1 MPKEISFSPS
11 LARFP
16 CELVSF
22 STQALFRKS
31 KWSQYPAS
39 LEILLVPEEG
49 DIFLHQS
56 EGNSCK
62 SPFIPLLCVFFIN
75 GRRLKGCDKHA
86 EYGWD
91 KDVIRGYIYP
101 MLPKLPDTN
110 SFILPI
116 TL

>member
-22 STQALFRKS
+22 SRQALFRKS

-62 SPFIPLLCVFFIN
+62 SPFIPLLCVFLLMEE
-75 GRRLKGCDKHA
+75 G
-86 EYGWD
+86 
-91 KDVIRGYIYP
+91 
-101 MLPKLPDTN
+101 
-110 SFILPI
+110 
-116 TL
+116 